1 MIKYNSNLNNNR
13 SFISD
18 EDKKQYQKQYRIDNR
33 HKILLKN
40 NEKYI
45 CACGREYT
53 FINRKRHTKSSQHK
67 KFEEQQI
74 INNTTNNITINFN
87 ITIQK

>member
-1 MIKYNSNLNNNR
+1 MILYNSNLNTIK
-13 SFISD
+13 SFMSD
-18 EDKKQYQKQYRIDNR
+18 DDRKQYLKQYRIENKEQIR
-33 HKILLKN
+33 LKK
-40 NEKYI
+40 NEKFT

-53 FINRKRHTKSSQHK
+53 YSNRKRHTNSSKHK
-67 KFEEQQI
+67 NFEQQI